1 MIGPARDSS
10 RVSPV
15 GLFRRHYLLLR
26 EVSVTGVVLVRA
38 RVRGDQIPSLPI
50 AVGLLQS
57 VQLQGVL
64 IAVHLTIGLE
74 SAPGE
79 GDERLYQLPLHLD
92 QFQQCPL
99 SLVMVVRTRVVGTA
113 DRVPEAELGEAG

>member
-1 MIGPARDSS
+1 MIGPARGSS

-26 EVSVTGVVLVRA
+26 EASITRVVLVRA

-57 VQLQGVL
+57 VQLRGVL
-64 IAVHLTIGLE
+64 IAVRLTIGLE
-74 SAPGE
+74 SSPGE
-79 GDERLYQLPLHLD
+79 GEERLYQLPLHLD

-113 DRVPEAELGEAG
+113 DRVPEAELEEAG

>member
-1 MIGPARDSS
+1 MIGPARGSS
-10 RVSPV
+10 RVCLV

-26 EVSVTGVVLVRA
+26 EASITRVILVWA

-57 VQLQGVL
+57 VQLRGVL
-64 IAVHLTIGLE
+64 IAVRLTIGPE

-79 GDERLYQLPLHLD
+79 GEERLYQLPLHLD

-99 SLVMVVRTRVVGTA
+99 SLEAVVRTRVVGTA

>member
-1 MIGPARDSS
+1 MIGPARGSS

-15 GLFRRHYLLLR
+15 GLFRRNYLLLR
-26 EVSVTGVVLVRA
+26 EASITRVVLVRA

-50 AVGLLQS
+50 AVGLLMS
-57 VQLQGVL
+57 VQLRGVL
-64 IAVHLTIGLE
+64 IAVRLTIGLE
-74 SAPGE
+74 SSPGE
-79 GDERLYQLPLHLD
+79 GEERLYQLPLHLD

>member
-1 MIGPARDSS
+1 MIGPARGSN

-15 GLFRRHYLLLR
+15 GLFRLHYLLVMEASITR
-26 EVSVTGVVLVRA
+26 VVLVRA

-57 VQLQGVL
+57 VKLRGVL
-64 IAVHLTIGLE
+64 IKVRLTIGLE
-74 SAPGE
+74 SSPGE
-79 GDERLYQLPLHLD
+79 GEERLYQLPLHLD